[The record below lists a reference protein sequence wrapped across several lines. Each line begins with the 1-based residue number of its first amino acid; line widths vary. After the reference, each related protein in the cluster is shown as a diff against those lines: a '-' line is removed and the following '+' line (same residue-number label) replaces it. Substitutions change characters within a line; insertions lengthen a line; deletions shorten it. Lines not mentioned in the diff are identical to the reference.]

1 MTTSTITLSDL
12 SQLTSDYLRQ
22 EVEVR
27 ISGVTRN
34 LERLEEGTFDI
45 TITNAAAP
53 RGIRLQEVVLH
64 LQVDSAAVIKLSTS
78 MSALLQPRATGSRGA
93 PVLPGNTLVDEMF
106 VFFQPAGGGFN
117 PDDVLDPGEVL
128 ELEFRFRAEGA
139 GTTDITAHIH
149 ATITPEDL
157 FPRTQGTTVEKSVT
171 IRA

>member
-12 SQLTSDYLRQ
+12 SQLTRDYLRQ

-34 LERLEEGTFDI
+34 LERLEEGTFDV

-53 RGIRLQEVVLH
+53 QGIRLHEVVLH
-64 LQVDSAAVIKLSTS
+64 LQVDSAAVLKLSTS
-78 MSALLQPRATGSRGA
+78 MSPLFQPRATGSRGA
-93 PVLPGNTLVDEMF
+93 PVLPGNTLVDEMYI
-106 VFFQPAGGGFN
+106 FFQPAGGGFT
-117 PDDVLDPGEVL
+117 PDDLLDPGEAI
-128 ELEFRFRAEGA
+128 ELEVRFRGEGA

-149 ATITPEDL
+149 ATITPDDL
-157 FPRTQGTTVEKSVT
+157 FPRSQGTTAEKSVT